1 MIELSY
7 IGMKTKYKKRKTF
20 STVVFFPLFELVL
33 GYTAT
38 PGSVGY
44 FYYIRNH
51 TQLNPKKALWSL
63 TTQCTNKTVLLYD
76 YYTISEQGH
85 SG

>member
-1 MIELSY
+1 
-7 IGMKTKYKKRKTF
+7 MKTKHKKRKLF
-20 STVVFFPLFELVL
+20 PTVFIPLFGLVL
-33 GYTAT
+33 GYTVT
-38 PGSVGY
+38 PGTVGY

-76 YYTISEQGH
+76 YYTTSEQGH